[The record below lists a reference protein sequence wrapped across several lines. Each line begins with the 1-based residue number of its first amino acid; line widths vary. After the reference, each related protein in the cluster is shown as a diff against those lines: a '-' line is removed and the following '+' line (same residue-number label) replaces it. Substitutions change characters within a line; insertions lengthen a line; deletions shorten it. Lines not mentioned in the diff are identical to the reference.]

1 MDGCEPQLNTYT
13 MMVGMFCS
21 NGRVDMALKVWKQ
34 MGERGVL
41 PCMHMFSALI
51 NGLCFENRLEEACV
65 YFQEMLD
72 KGIRPPGQLFSN
84 LKEALVEGGRISLAQ
99 EMALKLDAIRKQPF
113 RG

>member
-1 MDGCEPQLNTYT
+1 MKE
-13 MMVGMFCS
+13 
-21 NGRVDMALKVWKQ
+21 K
-34 MGERGVL
+34 GVL
-41 PCMHMFSALI
+41 PCMHMFSSLI

-84 LKEALVEGGRISLAQ
+84 LKQALVEGGRISLAQ
-99 EMALKLDAIRKQPF
+99 EMALKLDALRKTPL